1 LIVTWLAIRSN
12 RFASSPAKIESKGV
26 WTNWTFFPS
35 LAPTAWTT
43 SMSYPVSLPSLP
55 WKLNGL

>member
-1 LIVTWLAIRSN
+1 MGSRMRWRSCLVRGSDGAPSTWAGGPD
-12 RFASSPAKIESKGV
+12 SS
-26 WTNWTFFPS
+26 TTPS

-43 SMSYPVSLPSLP
+43 SMSYPESLPSLP

>member
-1 LIVTWLAIRSN
+1 VRGSDGAPSTWAGGPD
-12 RFASSPAKIESKGV
+12 SS
-26 WTNWTFFPS
+26 TTPS